1 MDTETQV
8 AKVADAPLPMMATQ
22 DSQSN
27 QIISAVLGA
36 VSDPTIDLDRME
48 RLLAIRDDIL
58 EKEAE
63 KEFSAA
69 MARTQQTIGPIIKNK
84 TNTHTRSSYSDL
96 AAINAAVVP
105 AYTAEGFSLSF
116 SSRQADIADHLTIMC
131 LVRHKGGH
139 KETYEHMLPY
149 DGAGQ
154 KGNTNKTPIHA
165 NASTVSYGQRYL
177 TSMIFNVA
185 SFDDDAQAAA
195 AVTQPEVPGIS
206 PDTLEDIHKGMEVTG
221 KTLDEC
227 LKYVKTLFGGEYERL
242 SELTEQEGKR
252 LLNRLSKKAD
262 GNDQ

>member
-1 MDTETQV
+1 MTDATQV
-8 AKVADAPLPMMATQ
+8 ATVSDAALPVMMATQ

-36 VSDPTIDLDRME
+36 VSDPTIDLDRM
-48 RLLAIRDDIL
+48 RQLLVIRDDIIA
-58 EKEAE
+58 KEAD

-69 MARTQQTIGPIIKNK
+69 MARTQESIGPIIKNK

-96 AAINAAVVP
+96 AAINAAVIP

-116 SSRQADIADHLTIMC
+116 SSKQTDVADHLTIMC

-195 AVTQPEVPGIS
+195 ATYDRQPEPAALPPYAQDKINSNWESWKKLVDEGKKTAAQIIVNLKMKA
-206 PDTLEDIHKGMEVTG
+206 TLTA
-221 KTLDEC
+221 
-227 LKYVKTLFGGEYERL
+227 
-242 SELTEQEGKR
+242 EQEAQ
-252 LLNRLSKKAD
+252 LLELESK
-262 GNDQ
+262 